1 VVAEQEVAAEV
12 LPPTPDTVTEELKT
26 DV

>member
-1 VVAEQEVAAEV
+1 VVAEQEAAAEV